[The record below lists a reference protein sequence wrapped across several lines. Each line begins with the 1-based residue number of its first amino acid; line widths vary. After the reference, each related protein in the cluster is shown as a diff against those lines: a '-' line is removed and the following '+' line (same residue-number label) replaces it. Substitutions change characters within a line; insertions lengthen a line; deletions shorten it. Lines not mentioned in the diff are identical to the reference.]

1 MLSPASIPLPQYL
14 AKAPQLPGK
23 PQSCV
28 TEIHIINSTITMAG
42 HDINQ
47 TINNISLDAHFDEKL
62 IDRKFQAKQAEF
74 LKKKNHSLTT
84 LKELPG
90 GESSLIKIFTILRSV
105 CLVETPTG
113 CLGTGFLVKIPAEV
127 LALDGKDRLA
137 FMSAGHSGE
146 RYPI

>member
-1 MLSPASIPLPQYL
+1 MALLLLVYVLCSLTNDICFTTLFPDSASSSLLPAQSAIGDEAKRGGDHLLSPASIPLPQYL

-74 LKKKNHSLTT
+74 LKKKNHSRFNTST
-84 LKELPG
+84 FVN
-90 GESSLIKIFTILRSV
+90 S
-105 CLVETPTG
+105 
-113 CLGTGFLVKIPAEV
+113 
-127 LALDGKDRLA
+127 
-137 FMSAGHSGE
+137 
-146 RYPI
+146 